1 MPRNVAFF
9 GAVMDEIGICCYQQ
23 CQQSGCG
30 RPPVTSTEHGAL
42 LMVLQFQLMRSNPHF
57 GWAMKAAAVAG
68 LLLLGAGARDAQ
80 SQPGPF
86 SALHGSWSGG
96 GTIKKSNGSSERIRC
111 RSAFETT
118 GAGNL
123 SLRLR
128 CASDSYN
135 FDLSANVAYQGGEIS
150 GSWQE
155 SSRNVTGGISGR
167 SAGEGRQVQAIAQAP
182 GVTSNI
188 TLTTRGN
195 HQSVLILTPGAE
207 VPEITVSLEK
217 K

>member
-1 MPRNVAFF
+1 
-9 GAVMDEIGICCYQQ
+9 
-23 CQQSGCG
+23 
-30 RPPVTSTEHGAL
+30 
-42 LMVLQFQLMRSNPHF
+42 MVLQFHFMRSKSQL
-57 GWAMKAAAVAG
+57 GWAIKAATVAG
-68 LLLLGAGARDAQ
+68 LLLLAAGARDAR
-80 SQPGPF
+80 SEPGPF
-86 SALHGSWSGG
+86 SALSGSWSGA
-96 GTIKKSNGSSERIRC
+96 GTIKKSNGTSERIRC
-111 RSAFETT
+111 RSAFETAG
-118 GAGNL
+118 GANL

-135 FDLSANVAYQGGEIS
+135 FDLSAKVAYQGGEIS

-155 SSRNVTGGISGR
+155 STRNVVGGISGR
-167 SAGEGRQVQAIAQAP
+167 SAGEGRQVQAVAQAP

-195 HQSVLILTPGAE
+195 HQSVSILTPGAE

>member
-1 MPRNVAFF
+1 
-9 GAVMDEIGICCYQQ
+9 MD
-23 CQQSGCG
+23 G
-30 RPPVTSTEHGAL
+30 RIRRTRGNL
-42 LMVLQFQLMRSNPHF
+42 LMALQFHFMRSNTQLS
-57 GWAMKAAAVAG
+57 WAIKAAAVAG
-68 LLLLGAGARDAQ
+68 LLLVGAGVRDAR
-80 SQPGPF
+80 SEPGPF
-86 SALHGSWSGG
+86 SALNGSWSGG
-96 GTIKKSNGSSERIRC
+96 GTIKKSNGTSERIRC
-111 RSAFETT
+111 RSAFETA
-118 GAGNL
+118 GAANM

-135 FDLSANVAYQGGEIS
+135 FDLTANVAYQGGTIS

-155 SSRNVTGGISGR
+155 ATRNVNGGISGR
-167 SAGEGRQVQAIAQAP
+167 SASEGRQVQAVAQAP

-195 HQSVLILTPGAE
+195 HQSVLIVTPGAE

>member
-1 MPRNVAFF
+1 
-9 GAVMDEIGICCYQQ
+9 
-23 CQQSGCG
+23 
-30 RPPVTSTEHGAL
+30 
-42 LMVLQFQLMRSNPHF
+42 MVLQNELMRSAPRF
-57 GWAMKAAAVAG
+57 GRALKVVAIAG
-68 LLLLGAGARDAQ
+68 LLLAGAGAQHAR
-80 SQPGPF
+80 SEPGPF
-86 SALHGSWSGG
+86 SALNGSWAGG
-96 GTIKKSNGSSERIRC
+96 GMIKKSNGASERIRC
-111 RSAFETT
+111 RSAFETA
-118 GAGNL
+118 GAANL

-135 FDLSANVAYQGGEIS
+135 FDLTANVAYQGGLIS

-155 SSRNVTGGISGR
+155 ATRSVVGGISGH
-167 SAGEGRQVQAIAQAP
+167 SASEGRQVQAVAQAP

-195 HQSVLILTPGAE
+195 HQSVLIVTPGAE

>member
-1 MPRNVAFF
+1 MVPSAAY
-9 GAVMDEIGICCYQQ
+9 GA
-23 CQQSGCG
+23 
-30 RPPVTSTEHGAL
+30 R
-42 LMVLQFQLMRSNPHF
+42 LMALQFQLMRANTQLN
-57 GWAMKAAAVAG
+57 WAIKAVAVAG
-68 LLLLGAGARDAQ
+68 VLLVGAGARDAR
-80 SQPGPF
+80 SEPGPF
-86 SALHGSWSGG
+86 SALHGSWAGG
-96 GTIKKSNGSSERIRC
+96 GTIKKSNGASERIRC

-118 GAGNL
+118 GAVNL
-123 SLRLR
+123 LLRLR

-135 FDLSANVAYQGGEIS
+135 FDLTASLAYQSGEIS

-155 SSRNVTGGISGR
+155 ATRNVNGGISGR
-167 SAGEGRQVQAIAQAP
+167 SASEGRQVQAVAQAV

-195 HQSVLILTPGAE
+195 HQSVLIVTPGAE